1 MTKGGDTMAKTKTTS
16 QLLVSLKTAL
26 TGRDLGNFDDAF
38 LLTEI
43 ELAIGEVNRCRRFTP
58 KNDVLYDAKYEYI
71 IVPMCIASL
80 SKIGAEGQTRH
91 SENGIDRQ
99 YGGDGNYPASLTR
112 QIIPLI
118 K

>member
-1 MTKGGDTMAKTKTTS
+1 MAKTKTTT

-26 TGRDLGNFDDAF
+26 KGRDLGNFEDAF
-38 LLTEI
+38 LLSEI

-58 KNDVLYDAKYEYI
+58 KNDVLYDVKYEYI
-71 IVPMCIASL
+71 IIPMCIASL
-80 SKIGAEGQTRH
+80 SKIGAEGQITH
-91 SENGIDRQ
+91 SENGINRQ
-99 YGGDGNYPASLTR
+99 YGSDGNYPASLTR